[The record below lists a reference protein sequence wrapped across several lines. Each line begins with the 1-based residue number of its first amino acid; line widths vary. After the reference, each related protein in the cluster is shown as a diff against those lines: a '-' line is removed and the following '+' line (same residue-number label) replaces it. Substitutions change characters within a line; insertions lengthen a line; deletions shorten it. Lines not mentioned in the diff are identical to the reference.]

1 MPYLP
6 VSARTQV
13 RGEGP
18 GPYQRLRGIH
28 IARLFGIDLAI
39 DPSWFIIIV
48 LVVLSIESQFN
59 LLFGSVI
66 APPVLWLA
74 ALVEGI
80 LFFTSVLIHELSHSL
95 VARGQ
100 GVGVRSIT
108 LFLFGGVSE
117 LTNEPA
123 RATDEFLIAAVGPL
137 SSLVLGGF
145 FGILSTALPQGSFPR
160 YFFYWLSFVN
170 ILLACFNLL
179 PGFPLDGGRVLRS
192 LIWRATGSL
201 RRATRVATFT
211 GSLIAYGLIVLGIY
225 LFLFRG
231 AVFNGIWFAFIGW
244 FLLNA
249 AQSSL
254 ADQRSREILSHHR
267 VSQVLETDCP
277 QVPSEETLATF
288 VDRYL
293 LRSGERCFFVTEE
306 GTLTGLITLRD
317 IGAIPRT
324 HWHET
329 MVRDIMVPFNRI
341 RHLSP
346 SDSLLTAM
354 DVMGRNGINQLPVM
368 DEGRFEGI
376 VTREGLLRAIA
387 LDLELDQSTE
397 HRPPPGN

>member
-1 MPYLP
+1 MPFLP

-13 RGEGP
+13 RGQ

-28 IARLFGIDLAI
+28 IARLFGINIAI

-48 LVVLSIESQFN
+48 LVVLSIETQFN
-59 LLFGSVI
+59 SLFAEVI
-66 APPVLWLA
+66 TPGILWMA
-74 ALVEGI
+74 AIVEGI
-80 LFFTSVLIHELSHSL
+80 LFFASVLIHELSHSL
-95 VARGQ
+95 VARRQ

-117 LTNEPA
+117 LTSEPT

-137 SSLVLGGF
+137 SSFILGAIF
-145 FGILSTALPQGSFPR
+145 AIISTLLPQASFPR

-192 LIWRATGSL
+192 LVWRATGSL

-211 GSLIAYGLIVLGIY
+211 GSIIAYGLIVIGVY

-254 ADQRSREILSHHR
+254 ADQRSRDILSHHQ
-267 VSQVLETDCP
+267 VNQVLETDCP
-277 QVPSEETLATF
+277 KIPSSETLATF

-293 LRSGERCFFVTEE
+293 LRSGERCFFVTE
-306 GTLTGLITLRD
+306 GGMLAGLITLRD
-317 IGAIPRT
+317 VGSIPRT
-324 HWHET
+324 HWQET
-329 MVRDIMVPFNRI
+329 MVRDIMVPFSRI
-341 RHLSP
+341 KHLSP

-354 DVMGRNGINQLPVM
+354 EVMSRTGINQLPVM
-368 DEGRFEGI
+368 NNGEFEGI

-387 LDLELDQSTE
+387 LDLELHQSSDS
-397 HRPPPGN
+397 HPSGGD